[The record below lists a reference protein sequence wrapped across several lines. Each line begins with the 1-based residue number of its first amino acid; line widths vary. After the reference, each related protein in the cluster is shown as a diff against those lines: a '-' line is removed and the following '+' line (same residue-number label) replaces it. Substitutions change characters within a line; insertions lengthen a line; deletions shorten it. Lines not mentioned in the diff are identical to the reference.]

1 MLKKANLDII
11 ETSQEL
17 RTEHISLVVGVSS
30 CFEGVFKKVLST
42 SPFFSN
48 FKNSYSNLLFC
59 ETSSRGANKVIV
71 KKRNS
76 CCQDTCG
83 KECYLL
89 YLSKMV
95 FYCCFPCLPISFN
108 LSNRSWCY
116 SIYKLIMNIKLSV
129 ILDKPF
135 FCGEPL

>member
-71 KKRNS
+71 KKEIHVVKTPVVRNVIYYIS
-76 CCQDTCG
+76 QKWCFTVV
-83 KECYLL
+83 LL
-89 YLSKMV
+89 
-95 FYCCFPCLPISFN
+95 P
-108 LSNRSWCY
+108 
-116 SIYKLIMNIKLSV
+116 
-129 ILDKPF
+129 
-135 FCGEPL
+135 